1 MTNDLQDKDTMDN
14 GLYIYC
20 AADLIGYE
28 SDGAAAMDLKAVNP
42 AFIKAGETK
51 LVGTGVYLVRPN
63 NRENYSLILPRSS
76 FGKIGIIIPN
86 SPGLIDADYRGEI
99 KVLLTNLGSETFYIT
114 AQDRI
119 AQILFHGDGKDS
131 PVFIDFKQFMDFNI
145 ENPTTRGSGGFGST
159 GK

>member
-1 MTNDLQDKDTMDN
+1 
-14 GLYIYC
+14 
-20 AADLIGYE
+20 
-28 SDGAAAMDLKAVNP
+28 MDLKAVNST
-42 AFIKAGETK
+42 FLKAGETK
-51 LVGTGVYLVRPN
+51 LIGTGVHLIRPN
-63 NRENYSLILPRSS
+63 NRGNYSLILPRSS
-76 FGKIGIIIPN
+76 FGKIGIVIPN

-99 KVLLTNLGSETFYIT
+99 KVLLTNIGDETFYIT

-131 PVFIDFKQFMDFNI
+131 PVFIDFTRFKDFDI